1 MEGKYVTGISLVFF
15 IAVVVGLGFWAVPQA
30 FANNDACADDLA
42 KYCKDVQPGQGRI
55 IKCMEEH
62 ENNLSS
68 GCKANL
74 AEMDKKHPCAE
85 DVIRYCS
92 NIQPGE
98 GRIIQCLK
106 ENENELTPQ
115 CKAKIQAQHQKK
127 AK

>member
-1 MEGKYVTGISLVFF
+1 MEGKSLIGMTLVVFS
-15 IAVVVGLGFWAVPQA
+15 AVIGLGFWTVSQA
-30 FANNDACADDLA
+30 FENSGACADDLA
-42 KYCKDVQPGQGRI
+42 NYCKDVQPGEGRI

-68 GCKANL
+68 GCKATM
-74 AEMDKKHPCAE
+74 AEMEKKHPCA
-85 DVIRYCS
+85 DDAIRYCS
-92 NIQPGE
+92 KIKPGG

-127 AK
+127 TK